1 VRWVASPGAEARVGE
16 ILDTLVP
23 ASRAEPGVLRYEAFR
38 VADDPRTF
46 YLVESYESAEALDAH
61 AASAHVQELVF
72 GEAVDLLEER
82 VRTYLEPL

>member
-1 VRWVASPGAEARVGE
+1 VRWVAKSGAEARVAE

-23 ASRAEPGVLRYEAFR
+23 ASRAEPGVLRYEVFR
-38 VADDPRTF
+38 VKADPCLF
-46 YLVESYESAEALDAH
+46 YLVEAYESAEALDSH

-72 GEAVDLLEER
+72 GEALDLLEER